1 MHENAPKGDEMKPFC
16 LNFGETF
23 ISLLKTV
30 SFLDQSVQAMRNE
43 IVKIAEAVC
52 SEYAP
57 E

>member
-1 MHENAPKGDEMKPFC
+1 MKPFC

-30 SFLDQSVQAMRNE
+30 SFLDQSVQAMCNE